1 MNDSNLLLRAAGL
14 GAVAGLRSMAAPAAL
29 SRTAQ
34 RGDLEGLRDTPL
46 ALLGSRKVST
56 LLSLFEVGELIGDKL
71 PVMPSRTLPPPLIGR
86 GASGALVGAALFAA
100 ARRRG
105 ATGGVLGA
113 VSALAGAY
121 AGELL
126 RTLGAQRLGVPD
138 LPLALVEDAIALFG
152 AYLLLR

>member
-1 MNDSNLLLRAAGL
+1 VNDSNLTWRAAGL

-34 RGDLEGLRDTPL
+34 RGDLDGLRDTPL
-46 ALLGSRKVST
+46 ALLGSRRVST

-71 PVMPSRTLPPPLIGR
+71 PVMPSRTSSPPLIGR

-100 ARRRG
+100 EGRRA
-105 ATGGVLGA
+105 ATGGVIGA
-113 VSALAGAY
+113 ASALTGAY
-121 AGELL
+121 AGERL
-126 RTLGAQRLGVPD
+126 RVLGTQRLGVPD

-152 AYLLLR
+152 AYRLLR